1 MMDMVTLAREDASR
15 AARRLVA
22 ADCAR
27 AGTGRRCAEAADLMT
42 SEVVTN
48 AMLHGQGAITFAVQA
63 GSLLVRVQVGDDDA
77 SRPRLRRIDPAAE
90 GGRGM
95 WIVDA
100 LASDWGVLDRP
111 PGKIV
116 WFEVPAQP

>member
-1 MMDMVTLAREDASR
+1 MRKTTLDRGDAPR

-22 ADCAR
+22 ADCAS
-27 AGTGRRCAEAADLMT
+27 AATGPECAQAADLMT

-48 AMLHGQGAITFAVQA
+48 AILYGRGRITLGVQVDSRRCRVEVGDEARRRPRVQGADE
-63 GSLLVRVQVGDDDA
+63 S
-77 SRPRLRRIDPAAE
+77 AE

-95 WIVDA
+95 LIVDA
-100 LASDWGVLDRP
+100 LASDWGVTDRP
-111 PGKIV
+111 TGKTV